1 LILILPLS
9 LIIALVEFA
18 LKINFAVALSE
29 RARLHWHALESG
41 YAHPFPAI
49 EIITLAQNSPQI

>member
-1 LILILPLS
+1 